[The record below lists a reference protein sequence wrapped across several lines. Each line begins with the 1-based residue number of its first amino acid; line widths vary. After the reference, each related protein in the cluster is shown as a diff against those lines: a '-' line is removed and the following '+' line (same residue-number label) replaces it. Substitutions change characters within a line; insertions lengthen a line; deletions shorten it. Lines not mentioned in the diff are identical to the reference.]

1 MVTGGREESGEG
13 NSGETA
19 LLLFTF
25 AAPLASFGDIAPGE
39 RRVSASRPGRSGLIG
54 LIAAALGLKRDDPRQ
69 RPLAQCLAF
78 AVRVDR
84 SGGVMMDYHTTL
96 TAPAR
101 KGRRFATR
109 RDELQSHDL
118 GTILSQREYRT
129 DSAFTIAVVAQES
142 SPFTLDQI
150 AAVLSKPRFILTAG
164 RRACPLGLP
173 PAARV
178 IHANTL
184 AEAFA
189 AYDAAEIGSGEGA
202 RSDVRISMG
211 MLPRDGVTSCDIA
224 FEPVFAK
231 QGLVASNSV
240 RIEARRD
247 DPTDRIRWQ
256 FAPRPEHVIRVAVQ
270 VIGPAEAM
278 P

>member
-1 MVTGGREESGEG
+1 MVADSEE
-13 NSGETA
+13 NSGGTA

-69 RPLAQCLAF
+69 RPLAQNLAF

-84 SGGVMMDYHTTL
+84 SGGVLMDYHTTQ

-101 KGRRFATR
+101 KGRRFSTR
-109 RDELQSHDL
+109 RDELQSPDL

-129 DSAFTIAVVAQES
+129 DSAFTIAVLAQES
-142 SPFTLDQI
+142 SPFTLAQI
-150 AAVLSKPRFILTAG
+150 AAALSRPHFILTAG

-178 IHANTL
+178 IHAKTL
-184 AEAFA
+184 LEALA
-189 AYDAAEIGSGEGA
+189 SYDAVETGTGQGA
-202 RSDVRISMG
+202 RRDVRNRMG
-211 MLPRDGVTSCDIA
+211 MFPRSGATTCDIA

-231 QGLVASNSV
+231 QGLVASNSM
-240 RIEARRD
+240 RIETRRD
-247 DPTDRIRWQ
+247 DPADRIRWQ

-270 VIGPAEAM
+270 ATGPAEAM